1 MMAMP
6 VYGINGA
13 GFKNIRVRTE
23 TDFPART
30 FAQNKKHMVSTPI
43 AASICFSSSVVVGK
57 YL

>member
-1 MMAMP
+1 MAMP

-30 FAQNKKHMVSTPI
+30 FAQNKNIWKPGYI
-43 AASICFSSSVVVGK
+43 AVYS
-57 YL
+57 